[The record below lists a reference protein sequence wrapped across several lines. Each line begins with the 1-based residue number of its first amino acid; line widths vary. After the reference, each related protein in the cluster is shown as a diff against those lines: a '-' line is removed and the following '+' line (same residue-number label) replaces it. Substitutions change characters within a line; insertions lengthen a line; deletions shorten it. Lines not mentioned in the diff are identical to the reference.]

1 MTTSKEVKIKAG
13 MMVKHTVINEVLK
26 VVADENGP
34 AYTGNEFK
42 DDEIALSYAIHE
54 YNEGRLIPLD
64 KEVLHTQ
71 GTLFADYGDYD
82 RLKDADEIFLRIESE
97 GETYDLA
104 RFGCNETEN
113 PKQWAE
119 LICKA
124 VNERQQTESN
134 MAAYKNMQIELL
146 KAHTERQ
153 RLIDEIEGLK
163 KINND
168 LRQSLAASVKIHMPF
183 NKNLNK

>member
-1 MTTSKEVKIKAG
+1 MTTSKEVK
-13 MMVKHTVINEVLK
+13 N
-26 VVADENGP
+26 
-34 AYTGNEFK
+34 
-42 DDEIALSYAIHE
+42 
-54 YNEGRLIPLD
+54 

-124 VNERQQTESN
+124 VNERQ
-134 MAAYKNMQIELL
+134 
-146 KAHTERQ
+146 
-153 RLIDEIEGLK
+153 RLIDSNRELSNALTVLMNMCGIIPREVFTQVGQNDFQALLDNGNTA
-163 KINND
+163 INN
-168 LRQSLAASVKIHMPF
+168 A
-183 NKNLNK
+183 KNILP